1 MTTSH
6 VVELRDEN
14 VRSPH
19 SKSETREV
27 TPTHGEPPAINQ
39 GVELLATES
48 SDNGGQG
55 GQDEE
60 ADIVEGTAV
69 AGEAQPII
77 AEEGGIGAEGGTTIL
92 VSEGQVAEVSGVNT
106 EEELV
111 STGGKFPEEH

>member
-1 MTTSH
+1 MH
-6 VVELRDEN
+6 AVKGEQQIMRVMHQIVVPTPGTVEDFRD
-14 VRSPH
+14 
-19 SKSETREV
+19 REV

-77 AEEGGIGAEGGTTIL
+77 AEEGGIGGEHH
-92 VSEGQVAEVSGVNT
+92 QMT
-106 EEELV
+106 EENLGV
-111 STGGKFPEEH
+111 SN